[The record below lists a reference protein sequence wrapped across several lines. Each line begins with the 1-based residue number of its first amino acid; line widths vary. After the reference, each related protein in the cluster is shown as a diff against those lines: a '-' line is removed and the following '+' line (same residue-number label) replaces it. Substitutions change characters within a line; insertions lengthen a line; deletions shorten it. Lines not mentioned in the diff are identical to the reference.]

1 MIQEKQNSLIEKAPG
16 KRKLSGD
23 TTSLFVSLYLIILA
37 FFMVLNSISNQSQ
50 TKVKSA
56 TDSVS
61 RAFDNPYAP
70 EADFIDVSEQEDPSQ
85 PNDEFYE
92 QLQGVFASLIGF
104 EGRFPTKG
112 GNVIRIEFSQSDIY
126 YEESSEFREDQ
137 NAFFFQ
143 LSRFLK
149 NEDYGTI
156 REIDYIIY
164 TGENFPSGP
173 EYWQDTH
180 ILRSGAFVQKL
191 NEMGVRENQ
200 LSMGVATGEDDLLK
214 ISFFI
219 RNEVTSRQNLKDA
232 DRTGLGEPS
241 LLPPN
246 GGVPNE

>member
-1 MIQEKQNSLIEKAPG
+1 M
-16 KRKLSGD
+16 SGD

-70 EADFIDVSEQEDPSQ
+70 EADFIDVTEQESSIL

-92 QLQGVFASLIGF
+92 QLQGVFSSLIGF
-104 EGRFPTKG
+104 EGKFPTQG
-112 GNVIRIEFSQSDIY
+112 GNVIRVEFSQSDLY
-126 YEESSEFREDQ
+126 QEESSEFRDDQ
-137 NAFFFQ
+137 KAFFFQ
-143 LSRFLK
+143 LSRFLQ

-156 REIDYIIY
+156 REIEYIIY

-173 EYWQDTH
+173 AYWNDTH
-180 ILRSGAFVQKL
+180 ILRSGAFIQKL
-191 NEMGVRENQ
+191 KEMNVRENQ
-200 LSMGVATGEDDLLK
+200 LSMGVAPGEEDLLK

-241 LLPPN
+241 LLPQD
-246 GGVPNE
+246 GGIPNE